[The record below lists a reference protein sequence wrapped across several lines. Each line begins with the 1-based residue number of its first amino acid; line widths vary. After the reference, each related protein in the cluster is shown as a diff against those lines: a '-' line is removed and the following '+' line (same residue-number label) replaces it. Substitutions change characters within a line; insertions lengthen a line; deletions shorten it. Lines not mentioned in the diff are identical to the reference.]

1 MGGIKLIALTSSHP
15 LLLVRPLD
23 NSQAREYKP
32 VVSLFN
38 GERTMSPDHKPELTT
53 PPFPVIPQEAFDWY
67 DEYAHGIIDRRE
79 FMARLAGLVALGF
92 TMTTLTG
99 ALMPNYALAEQVS
112 FNDPSIQASYVKFPS
127 PDGYGEGRG
136 YLVLPNALL
145 IPGQKAGD
153 PKTLD
158 LSKKAPV
165 VLVVHENRGLNP
177 YIEDVARR
185 LAAKGYIAFAPDA
198 LYSLGGYP
206 GNDDAGR
213 AMQASL
219 DRAKIEQDFIAA
231 ARFLRAHPQSNGK
244 LGAVGFCFGG
254 YIVNMLAATIP
265 DELAAGV
272 PFYGTPAA
280 TELRSRVKGPLM
292 LQFAALDQ
300 RINDTWAEY
309 EAQLKAN
316 KADYVAYLYPNV
328 NHGFHNDST
337 ARYDEPTAELAWAR
351 TLDFFGKHLLV

>member
-1 MGGIKLIALTSSHP
+1 
-15 LLLVRPLD
+15 LD
-23 NSQAREYKP
+23 P
-32 VVSLFN
+32 
-38 GERTMSPDHKPELTT
+38 T
-53 PPFPVIPQEAFDWY
+53 
-67 DEYAHGIIDRRE
+67 
-79 FMARLAGLVALGF
+79 
-92 TMTTLTG
+92 
-99 ALMPNYALAEQVS
+99 
-112 FNDPSIQASYVKFPS
+112 
-127 PDGYGEGRG
+127 
-136 YLVLPNALL
+136 
-145 IPGQKAGD
+145 
-153 PKTLD
+153 
-158 LSKKAPV
+158 KKAAV

-213 AMQASL
+213 AMQSSL

-231 ARFLRAHPQSNGK
+231 ARFLKAHPQSNGK

-309 EAQLKAN
+309 ETQLKAN
-316 KADYVAYLYPNV
+316 KAEYIAYLYPNV

-351 TLDFFGKHLLV
+351 TLDFFGKHLQG